1 MLVVAGQP
9 TYLRTCSLLTSG
21 LDYYLVDS
29 SVRPQPRPLPGTR
42 LPGYRFSAQTV
53 LTKAATSSMPSTR
66 QQSQAPFR
74 PMAANGQHT
83 SSSIAPAPLKRAP
96 SRKPGR
102 AALVE
107 EQGTVAS
114 ASVADLAIASTQAP
128 SAVSHDAARDM
139 PASTNGQVKLEAD
152 EADADV
158 NPAVV
163 GHQLSHSSTA
173 RPKRNP
179 RQTKASAAIKQEQT
193 SEVIKQEPSSLSD
206 TGELLDGSAP
216 AAIIDGHLTKPA
228 AKPGRKPRQSK
239 AAAAA
244 AEQAHQQQ
252 AIKHDPESASDADM
266 SDVSLSDA
274 PAANDIHAELDAG
287 SKAKPKRK
295 PRQTKAAS
303 AAAAAAAE
311 NGDAAASNSAAA
323 PAPAKLDRRKKAKI
337 EKVVAE
343 VKAEVAQEAAEQD
356 PAVAEA
362 PVGGTNEH
370 QPRKIPRTTKSAA
383 AASTG
388 VSASE
393 TSEESDAA
401 AAKAPAKAK
410 GRARASRP
418 NKAPAPDDDSAAG
431 LPEASE
437 RTHACTNTC
446 MYTHMHVHTPR
457 QNGLLPS
464 TDVIA
469 SFSAC

>member
-1 MLVVAGQP
+1 
-9 TYLRTCSLLTSG
+9 
-21 LDYYLVDS
+21 
-29 SVRPQPRPLPGTR
+29 
-42 LPGYRFSAQTV
+42 
-53 LTKAATSSMPSTR
+53 
-66 QQSQAPFR
+66 
-74 PMAANGQHT
+74 MAANGQHT
-83 SSSIAPAPLKRAP
+83 SSIVAPAPLKRAP
-96 SRKPGR
+96 SKKRGR
-102 AALVE
+102 AALAK

-114 ASVADLAIASTQAP
+114 ASIADAAAASTQAP
-128 SAVSHDAARDM
+128 PAVSHRSTDM
-139 PASTNGQVKLEAD
+139 SASTNGQVKPEAD
-152 EADADV
+152 KADAGV
-158 NPAVV
+158 IPAAVDQ
-163 GHQLSHSSTA
+163 QLNHSGTA
-173 RPKRNP
+173 RPKRNT
-179 RQTKASAAIKQEQT
+179 RQTKASAAIKQEHT
-193 SEVIKQEPSSLSD
+193 GEDIKQEPAGLSD
-206 TGELLDGSAP
+206 TGEPLDGSAP
-216 AAIIDGHLTKPA
+216 AAFIDEQPTKPA

-437 RTHACTNTC
+437 GTHACTNTC

-464 TDVIA
+464 TDVIV
-469 SFSAC
+469 FSMLKIEHVPCWHCFPILPVSKISPE

>member
-1 MLVVAGQP
+1 
-9 TYLRTCSLLTSG
+9 
-21 LDYYLVDS
+21 
-29 SVRPQPRPLPGTR
+29 
-42 LPGYRFSAQTV
+42 
-53 LTKAATSSMPSTR
+53 
-66 QQSQAPFR
+66 
-74 PMAANGQHT
+74 MAANGQHT

-266 SDVSLSDA
+266 SDVSLSAA

-287 SKAKPKRK
+287 SKAQPKRK
-295 PRQTKAAS
+295 PRQTKAAT
-303 AAAAAAAE
+303 AAAAAAAQD
-311 NGDAAASNSAAA
+311 GDAAASNSAAA
-323 PAPAKLDRRKKAKI
+323 PAPAKLDRRKKAKM
-337 EKVVAE
+337 EKVVTE
-343 VKAEVAQEAAEQD
+343 VKADVAQEAAEQD

-362 PVGGTNEH
+362 PVGGMNEH

-383 AASTG
+383 VAITG

-393 TSEESDAA
+393 TSGESDAA
-401 AAKAPAKAK
+401 AGKAPAKAK

-418 NKAPAPDDDSAAG
+418 KKAPAPDDGATAG

-437 RTHACTNTC
+437 GTHACTYTC
-446 MYTHMHVHTPR
+446 MHIHPGNMSCCPVQVQTR
-457 QNGLLPS
+457 CFQNAENWACSMLALLPCP
-464 TDVIA
+464 TM
-469 SFSAC
+469 

>member
-1 MLVVAGQP
+1 
-9 TYLRTCSLLTSG
+9 
-21 LDYYLVDS
+21 
-29 SVRPQPRPLPGTR
+29 
-42 LPGYRFSAQTV
+42 
-53 LTKAATSSMPSTR
+53 
-66 QQSQAPFR
+66 
-74 PMAANGQHT
+74 MAANGQHT
-83 SSSIAPAPLKRAP
+83 SSSVAPAPLKRAP
-96 SRKPGR
+96 SKKRGR
-102 AALVE
+102 AALAK

-114 ASVADLAIASTQAP
+114 ASIADAAAASTQAP
-128 SAVSHDAARDM
+128 PAVSHRSTDM
-139 PASTNGQVKLEAD
+139 SASTNGQVKPEAD
-152 EADADV
+152 KADAGV
-158 NPAVV
+158 IPAAVDQ
-163 GHQLSHSSTA
+163 QLNHSGTA
-173 RPKRNP
+173 RPKRNT
-179 RQTKASAAIKQEQT
+179 RQTKASAAIKQEHT
-193 SEVIKQEPSSLSD
+193 GEDIKQEPAGLSD
-206 TGELLDGSAP
+206 TGEPLDGSAP
-216 AAIIDGHLTKPA
+216 AAFIDEQPTKPA

-266 SDVSLSDA
+266 SDVSWSDA
-274 PAANDIHAELDAG
+274 AAANDIHAELDAG

-303 AAAAAAAE
+303 AAAAAAA
-311 NGDAAASNSAAA
+311 A

-337 EKVVAE
+337 ERVVAE

-437 RTHACTNTC
+437 GTHACTNTC